1 MTLEDKLRF
10 IAKTE
15 NISYLDAITNAQ
27 AGAALLGDEKAL
39 AILGRL
45 KWIEIEKQFNYTAM
59 EVLK

>member
-45 KWIEIEKQFNYTAM
+45 KWIEIEKQFN
-59 EVLK
+59 